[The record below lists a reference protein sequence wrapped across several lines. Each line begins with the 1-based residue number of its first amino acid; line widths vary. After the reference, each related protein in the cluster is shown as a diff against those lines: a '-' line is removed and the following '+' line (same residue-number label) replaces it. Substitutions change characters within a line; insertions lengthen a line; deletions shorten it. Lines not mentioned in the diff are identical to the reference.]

1 MNNPTYDRWFA
12 TLPAA
17 QQARANELVSMLR
30 ALNADDPESWAQS
43 EISEDI
49 PQLARF
55 LVLRRIWPE
64 YIDSWT
70 REPDRWIMRSVD
82 GAGHNPQGHFADAG
96 AALRRMT
103 ERGVSPA
110 DIASVARMVAYETAF
125 AVLDHIDEGHDPDLC
140 DGSVRARR
148 SARVVARPR
157 CVAID
162 HRCRHAARRHDTE
175 LHGLTPRPPLLDPGD
190 AANLFGEEVD
200 QQPDPGN
207 AGALRDNQHA

>member
-70 REPDRWIMRSVD
+70 REPDRWIVRSVD

-125 AVLDHIDEGHDPDLC
+125 AVLDHIDEGYDPDAPENAP
-140 DGSVRARR
+140 GW
-148 SARVVARPR
+148 
-157 CVAID
+157 
-162 HRCRHAARRHDTE
+162 
-175 LHGLTPRPPLLDPGD
+175 LLV
-190 AANLFGEEVD
+190 EVE
-200 QQPDPGN
+200 
-207 AGALRDNQHA
+207 AGADERTTGRHIRALHESIFAMDPSGRDGRPE